1 MTIVMLKSC
10 DLSHEIPKKVLVL
23 ENKTQMPKKQV
34 YKSCEYAGRAIDKQ
48 ISPKVATLE
57 EGDYW

>member
-23 ENKTQMPKKQV
+23 ENKTQMPKKQ
-34 YKSCEYAGRAIDKQ
+34 KHRSCEYVGQEIDKQ
-48 ISPKVATLE
+48 ISPKIEISE
-57 EGDYW
+57 EKDYW